1 MSEPYSR
8 WLSLYTAQISKYQDK
23 RGLFMKDIVKID
35 PFLYGYFLDETLEHG
50 ERVGLALLYAAKNIE
65 LRFSRRLLPE
75 TAFETKYGSSGY
87 SPSEGLWFNTDNIMR
102 LADEFP
108 EHKETLH
115 RYVEEINMFR
125 SKAKLL
131 NCGVTDNLNRSGAEW
146 GGGWGGHSNPD
157 YGRIIN
163 FGTDH
168 IRSIIAE
175 NRDKYPDEAW
185 FYRSCSC
192 ALDAIDIVGERY
204 RLAAVEKAESCENDD
219 DKAFLMR
226 MAKAFETVPKKPA
239 YDFTSAM
246 CSFMLIF
253 ALDGSDSPGR
263 FDQYMYPSYL
273 KTENKEEITDLLD
286 RLWDYFY
293 EHRSWNLCISG
304 SDEKFNDESNGL
316 TYDILAMVRKKGYN
330 TPNLTCRVHKNTPHK
345 LWSEIADTLAI
356 GTGLPALYNDD
367 VVCTALEKIGIPP
380 EDSHDYCMNG
390 CNQIDIFGKS
400 HMGLEDGEVI
410 FAKCLEFALH
420 NGVDAMTGELISI
433 RTGDPTDFETYE
445 RFERAFMEQLEFVTY
460 NSCSSANSYQHLR
473 GVFEP
478 HPLRSCLIEGC
489 LENGRDYRN
498 GGPIYN
504 HGQILA
510 EGIADTGDSL
520 YAVKKLVFD
529 EKKYTMSE
537 LIAALNANFEGYEQL
552 HCDFKNCEKFGNDI
566 ESVDIITARALNRF
580 FTVLK
585 RNNTYR
591 GGVFTGGCS
600 TFNRAA
606 SYGSQT
612 AALPNG
618 KLKGEP
624 LLADSIAAT
633 PGRDTNG
640 PTAQI
645 KSVLRFNH
653 TDACSG
659 FVFQNKFDK
668 KLFDGEKGKASFV
681 ALAKAYFAGGGQQ
694 YTVTVVSPE
703 DLLDA
708 KEHPENYR
716 NLIVRVGGYS
726 DYFVNLDAELQD
738 NVIERTFSNV

>member
-1 MSEPYSR
+1 MTN
-8 WLSLYTAQISKYQDK
+8 LAQ
-23 RGLFMKDIVKID
+23 ID
-35 PFLYGYFLDETLEHG
+35 PFIYGYFSDETLEHG
-50 ERVGLALLYAAKNIE
+50 ERVGLALLHASKNLEIK
-65 LRFSRRLLPE
+65 FSRQLLPE
-75 TAFETKYGSSGY
+75 TAFITESGSSGY
-87 SPSEGLWFNTDNIMR
+87 APSEGLWFSDENI
-102 LADEFP
+102 LKLSEEFP

-115 RYVEEINMFR
+115 RYLQELNIFKG
-125 SKAKLL
+125 KATRLFSE
-131 NCGVTDNLNRSGAEW
+131 VTEALDRSGAEW

-168 IRSIIAE
+168 IRTIIAE
-175 NRDKYPDEAW
+175 NRDNHPDEAW
-185 FYRSCSC
+185 FYRSCSHV
-192 ALDAIDIVGERY
+192 LDAMDIFGERY
-204 RLAAVEKAESCENDD
+204 RKTALENAEKCENADD
-219 DKAFLMR
+219 TAFYLR

-239 YDFTSAM
+239 YDFMSAM
-246 CSFMLIF
+246 CSFMLVF

-263 FDQYMYPSYL
+263 FDQYMYPAYQ
-273 KTENKEEITDLLD
+273 KTENKEEIIDLLD
-286 RLWDYFY
+286 RLWDYFHD
-293 EHRSWNLCISG
+293 HRSWNLCISG
-304 SDEKFNDESNGL
+304 SDENWNDESNEL
-316 TYDILAMVRKKGYN
+316 TYDILSMVRKKGYN
-330 TPNLTCRVHKNTPHK
+330 TPNLTCRVHRNTPDK
-345 LWSEIADTLAI
+345 LWNTIADTLAI

-367 VVCTALEKIGIPP
+367 VVCIALENIGIPP

-390 CNQIDIFGKS
+390 CNQIDILGKS
-400 HMGLEDGEVI
+400 HMGLEDGEVL
-410 FAKCLEFALH
+410 FTKCLEFALH
-420 NGVDAMTGELISI
+420 NGVNAMNGEKISI
-433 RTGDPTDFETYE
+433 ETGDPRTFATYE
-445 RFERAFMEQLEFVTY
+445 RLERAFMDQLEFVTY
-460 NSCSSANSYQHLR
+460 NSCSSANTYQHFR
-473 GVFEP
+473 GVFQP

-489 LENGRDYRN
+489 LEKGRDYRN
-498 GGPIYN
+498 GGPLYN

-520 YAVKKLVFD
+520 YAIKKLIYD
-529 EKKYTMSE
+529 EKKYTIAE
-537 LIAALNANFEGYEQL
+537 LIDALNANFEGYEQL
-552 HCDFKNCEKFGNDI
+552 HHDFKNCEKFGNDI
-566 ESVDIITARALNRF
+566 EEVDKITARALNRF

-606 SYGSQT
+606 GYGKRT

-633 PGRDTNG
+633 PGRDING

-645 KSVLRFNH
+645 KSVLRYNH

-659 FVFQNKFDK
+659 FVFQNKFEK
-668 KLFDGEKGKASFV
+668 KMFTSEKGKASFI
-681 ALAKAYFAGGGQQ
+681 ALAKTFFAGGGQQ

-708 KEHPENYR
+708 KEHPENHR

-726 DYFVNLDAELQD
+726 DYFTNLSDELQD
-738 NVIERTFSNV
+738 NVIERTFMDV

>member
-1 MSEPYSR
+1 MNI
-8 WLSLYTAQISKYQDK
+8 AQ
-23 RGLFMKDIVKID
+23 ID
-35 PFLYGYFLDETLEHG
+35 PFLYGYFLDDTLEHG

-65 LRFSRRLLPE
+65 IRLSGQLLPE

-87 SPSEGLWFNTDNIMR
+87 SPSEGLWFNVDNIMK
-102 LADEFP
+102 LVTEFP
-108 EHKETLH
+108 EHRETLMK
-115 RYVEEINMFR
+115 YIDEINIFKN
-125 SKAKLL
+125 KAKRLYSE
-131 NCGVTDNLNRSGAEW
+131 TTEALNRSGAEW

-163 FGTDH
+163 LGTDH
-168 IRSIIAE
+168 IRSIIDE
-175 NRDKYPDEAW
+175 NRGNHPDEGW
-185 FYRSCSC
+185 FYRSCLYT
-192 ALDAIDIVGERY
+192 LDAIDIIGERY
-204 RLAAVEKAESCENDD
+204 RELLFEKAENCESIADRT
-219 DKAFLMR
+219 LLLR

-263 FDQYMYPSYL
+263 FDQYMYPAYS
-273 KTENKEEITDLLD
+273 KTDNKEEITDLLE
-286 RLWDYFY
+286 RLWDYFH

-304 SDEKFNDESNGL
+304 SDENWNDETNEL
-316 TYDILAMVRKKGYN
+316 TYDILAVVRKKGYN
-330 TPNLTCRVHKNTPHK
+330 TPNLTCRVHKNTPDK
-345 LWSEIADTLAI
+345 LWNEIVDTLAV

-367 VVCTALEKIGIPP
+367 VVCTALEKIGISST
-380 EDSHDYCMNG
+380 DSHDYCMNG
-390 CNQIDIFGKS
+390 CNQIDILGKS

-410 FAKCLEFALH
+410 FTKCLEFALH
-420 NGVDAMTGELISI
+420 NGTDDMTGEKVSVE
-433 RTGDPTDFETYE
+433 TGDPRDFKTYE
-445 RFERAFMEQLEFVTY
+445 RFERAFMDQLEYVTY
-460 NSCSSANSYQHLR
+460 NSCSSANDWQHLR
-473 GVFEP
+473 GVYEP

-489 LENGRDYRN
+489 LEKGRDYRN
-498 GGPIYN
+498 GGPVYN

-520 YAVKKLVFD
+520 YAIKKLVYD

-537 LIAALNANFEGYEQL
+537 LVEALHADFVGYDKL
-552 HCDFKNCEKFGNDI
+552 YHDFKCCDKFGNDI
-566 ESVDIITARALNRF
+566 EEVDVITTRALNRF

-606 SYGSQT
+606 GYGMKT

-618 KLKGEP
+618 KRKGEP

-633 PGRDTNG
+633 PGRDVNG
-640 PTAQI
+640 PTAHI
-645 KSVLRFNH
+645 KSVLRYHH
-653 TDACSG
+653 TNACSG

-668 KLFDGEKGKASFV
+668 KMFNSEKGRTSFI
-681 ALAKAYFAGGGQQ
+681 ALAKAFFAGGGQQ
-694 YTVTVVSPE
+694 YTITVVSPE
-703 DLLDA
+703 DLVDA
-708 KEHPENYR
+708 KKHPENHR

-726 DYFVNLDAELQD
+726 DYFVNLSDELQN
-738 NVIERTFSNV
+738 NVIERTLCTP

>member
-1 MSEPYSR
+1 MTD
-8 WLSLYTAQISKYQDK
+8 L
-23 RGLFMKDIVKID
+23 VHID
-35 PFLYGYFLDETLEHG
+35 PFLYGYFLDESLEHG
-50 ERVGLALLYAAKNIE
+50 ERVGLALLYAARNIE
-65 LRFSRRLLPE
+65 IRFSRQLLPE
-75 TAFETKYGSSGY
+75 TAFETKYGTSAY
-87 SPSEGLWFNTDNIMR
+87 VPSQGLCFSVENIMK
-102 LADEFP
+102 LAEAFP
-108 EHKETLH
+108 EHREALQ
-115 RYVEEINMFR
+115 RYAYELKLFR
-125 SKAKLL
+125 DKAKRLYSESEQAL
-131 NCGVTDNLNRSGAEW
+131 DRSGAEW

-157 YGRIIN
+157 YGRIVN
-163 FGTDH
+163 YGTDH
-168 IRSIIAE
+168 IRALIAE
-175 NRDKYPDEAW
+175 NRGKHPDEAW
-185 FYRSCSC
+185 FYRSCSY
-192 ALDAIDIVGERY
+192 ALDAMDIIGERY
-204 RLAAVEKAESCENDD
+204 RLTALERAEACENAE
-219 DKAFLMR
+219 DKEFLLR

-239 YDFTSAM
+239 YDFMSAV
-246 CSFMLIF
+246 CAFMLIF

-263 FDQYMYPSYL
+263 FDQYMYPAYL
-273 KTENKEEITDLLD
+273 KTENKDEIIGLLD
-286 RLWDYFY
+286 RLWDYFLD
-293 EHRSWNLCISG
+293 HRSWNLCISG
-304 SDEKFNDESNGL
+304 SDENLNDETNEL

-330 TPNLTCRVHKNTPHK
+330 TPNLTCRVHKNTPDK
-345 LWSEIADTLAI
+345 LWNAIADTLAT

-390 CNQIDIFGKS
+390 CNQIDILGKS
-400 HMGLEDGEVI
+400 HMGLEDGEVV
-410 FAKCLEFALH
+410 FTKCLEFALH
-420 NGVDAMTGELISI
+420 NGVNAMTGEKVSVE
-433 RTGDPTDFETYE
+433 TGDPRTFTSYE
-445 RFERAFMEQLEFVTY
+445 SFERAFTDQLEYVTY
-460 NSCSSANSYQHLR
+460 NACSSANIFQHLR

-489 LENGRDYRN
+489 IEKGRDYRN
-498 GGPIYN
+498 GGPLYN

-520 YAVKKLVFD
+520 YAVKKLVYD

-537 LIAALNANFEGYEQL
+537 LIDALNANFEGFEQL
-552 HCDFKNCEKFGNDI
+552 HRDFRNCEKFGNDI
-566 ESVDIITARALNRF
+566 EEVDLITARVLNRF
-580 FTVLK
+580 LTVLK

-600 TFNRAA
+600 TYNRAA
-606 SYGSQT
+606 GYGKRT

-645 KSVLRFNH
+645 KSVLRYNH

-659 FVFQNKFDK
+659 FVFQNKFEK
-668 KLFDGEKGKASFV
+668 KLFGSEKGKASFI

-703 DLLDA
+703 ELLKA
-708 KEHPENYR
+708 KENPENYR

-726 DYFVNLDAELQD
+726 EYFVRLGDELQD
-738 NVIERTFSNV
+738 SVIKRAFMDV

>member
-1 MSEPYSR
+1 M
-8 WLSLYTAQISKYQDK
+8 T
-23 RGLFMKDIVKID
+23 DIAKID

-65 LRFSRRLLPE
+65 IKFSRRLLPE
-75 TAFETKYGSSGY
+75 TAFESKYGSSGY
-87 SPSEGLWFNTDNIMR
+87 SPSEGLWVSDENI
-102 LADEFP
+102 LKLTKEFP
-108 EHKETLH
+108 EHRETFH
-115 RYVEEINMFR
+115 RYLRELKFFKD
-125 SKAKLL
+125 KAKRLFCDSTEAL
-131 NCGVTDNLNRSGAEW
+131 DRSGAEW

-163 FGTDH
+163 YGTDH

-185 FYRSCSC
+185 FYRSCSY
-192 ALDAIDIVGERY
+192 ALDAIDIIGERY
-204 RLAAVEKAESCENDD
+204 RLSALEKAENCEIAD
-219 DKAFLMR
+219 DKAFLLR
-226 MAKAFETVPKKPA
+226 VAKAFETVPKKPA

-263 FDQYMYPSYL
+263 FDQYMYPAYS
-273 KTENKEEITDLLD
+273 KTENKEEISDLLD
-286 RLWDYFY
+286 RLWDYFHD
-293 EHRSWNLCISG
+293 HRSWNLCISG
-304 SDEKFNDESNGL
+304 SDENWNDESNRL
-316 TYDILAMVRKKGYN
+316 TYDILDIVRKKRYN
-330 TPNLTCRVHKNTPHK
+330 TPNLTCRIHRNTPDK
-345 LWSEIADTLAI
+345 LWNAIADTLAT

-367 VVCTALEKIGIPP
+367 VVCAALEKIGIPP

-390 CNQIDIFGKS
+390 CNQIDILGKS
-400 HMGLEDGEVI
+400 HMGLEDGEVV

-420 NGVDAMTGELISI
+420 NGVNAINGEKVSI
-433 RTGDPTDFETYE
+433 ETGDPRTFATYE
-445 RFERAFMEQLEFVTY
+445 RFERAFMDQLEYVTY
-460 NSCSSANSYQHLR
+460 NSCSSANTYQHLR

-489 LENGRDYRN
+489 LEKGRDYRN
-498 GGPIYN
+498 GGPLYN

-510 EGIADTGDSL
+510 EGIADAGDSL
-520 YAVKKLVFD
+520 YAVKKLVYD
-529 EKKYTMSE
+529 KKKYTMSE
-537 LIAALNANFEGYEQL
+537 LIDALNSNFEGYEQL
-552 HCDFKNCEKFGNDI
+552 YHDFKSCEKFGNDI
-566 ESVDIITARALNRF
+566 EEVDQITARALNRF

-606 SYGSQT
+606 GYGIRT

-645 KSVLRFNH
+645 KSVLRYNH

-659 FVFQNKFDK
+659 FVFQNKFEK
-668 KLFDGEKGKASFV
+668 KIFNSEKGKASFI
-681 ALAKAYFAGGGQQ
+681 ALAKTFFASGGQQ
-694 YTVTVVSPE
+694 YTVTVVSPQ

-708 KEHPENYR
+708 KEHPDNHR

-726 DYFVNLDAELQD
+726 DYFVNLNEALQD
-738 NVIERTFSNV
+738 NVIERTFTEI

>member
-1 MSEPYSR
+1 MTN
-8 WLSLYTAQISKYQDK
+8 LAQ
-23 RGLFMKDIVKID
+23 ID
-35 PFLYGYFLDETLEHG
+35 PFIYGYFLDETLEHG
-50 ERVGLALLYAAKNIE
+50 ERVGLALLHAAKNIE
-65 LRFSRRLLPE
+65 IRFSRQLLPE

-87 SPSEGLWFNTDNIMR
+87 SPSDGLWFCDENI
-102 LADEFP
+102 LKVAEEFP

-115 RYVEEINMFR
+115 RYIHQLNIFR
-125 SKAKLL
+125 SKSARL
-131 NCGVTDNLNRSGAEW
+131 NCEVTDSLNRSGAEW

-163 FGTDH
+163 FGTDY
-168 IRSIIAE
+168 IRKIIAE
-175 NRDKYPDEAW
+175 SKDKYPDEAW
-185 FYRSCSC
+185 FYRSCSYT
-192 ALDAIDIVGERY
+192 LDAIDIIGKRY
-204 RLAAVEKAESCENDD
+204 RELALKNAEKCDAD
-219 DKAFLMR
+219 DKTFLLR
-226 MAKAFETVPKKPA
+226 MAKAFETVPQKPA

-273 KTENKEEITDLLD
+273 KTENKEEVTDLLD
-286 RLWDYFY
+286 RLWDYFHD
-293 EHRSWNLCISG
+293 HRSWSLCISG
-304 SDEKFNDESNGL
+304 SDENWKDETNEL

-330 TPNLTCRVHKNTPHK
+330 TPNLTCRVHKNTPDK
-345 LWSEIADTLAI
+345 LWNEIADTLAT

-367 VVCTALEKIGIPP
+367 IVCAALQKIGISS

-390 CNQIDIFGKS
+390 CNQIDIMGKS
-400 HMGLEDGEVI
+400 HMGLEDGEVV
-410 FAKCLEFALH
+410 FTKCLEFALQ
-420 NGVDAMTGELISI
+420 NGKDAMTDEQVSVK
-433 RTGDPTDFETYE
+433 TGDPITFETYE
-445 RFERAFMEQLEFVTY
+445 KFEQAFIDQLEYVTY
-460 NSCSSANSYQHLR
+460 NSCSSANTWQHLR
-473 GVFEP
+473 GVFQP

-489 LENGRDYRN
+489 LEKGRDYRN
-498 GGPIYN
+498 GGPLYN

-520 YAVKKLVFD
+520 YAVKKLVYD
-529 EKKYTMSE
+529 EKKYTMAE
-537 LIAALNANFEGYEQL
+537 LIDALKKNFEGYEKL
-552 HCDFKNCEKFGNDI
+552 HRDFKNCEKFGNDI
-566 ESVDIITARALNRF
+566 EEADEITARTLNRF

-606 SYGSQT
+606 NYGRQT

-633 PGRDTNG
+633 PGRDTKG

-645 KSVLRFNH
+645 KSVLKYNH

-659 FVFQNKFDK
+659 FVFQNKFEK
-668 KLFDGEKGKASFV
+668 KMFLSDKGKASFI
-681 ALAKAYFAGGGQQ
+681 ALAKTYFANGGQQ
-694 YTVTVVSPE
+694 YTVAVVSPE

-708 KEHPENYR
+708 KEHPENHS

-726 DYFVNLDAELQD
+726 DYFVNLSAELQD
-738 NVIERTFSNV
+738 NVIERTFMDM

>member
-1 MSEPYSR
+1 MIDLAR
-8 WLSLYTAQISKYQDK
+8 
-23 RGLFMKDIVKID
+23 ID
-35 PFLYGYFLDETLEHG
+35 PFLYGYFSDETLEHG
-50 ERVGLALLYAAKNIE
+50 ERVGLALLYATKNIE
-65 LRFSRRLLPE
+65 IKFSRQLLPE
-75 TAFETKYGSSGY
+75 TSFETKYGSAGY
-87 SPSEGLWFNTDNIMR
+87 SPSEGLWFSDENIKK
-102 LADEFP
+102 LAEKFP
-108 EHKETLH
+108 EHRETLH
-115 RYVEEINMFR
+115 RYISELNVFR
-125 SKAKLL
+125 SKARRLYSE
-131 NCGVTDNLNRSGAEW
+131 TTEALNRSGAEW

-157 YGRIIN
+157 YGRIVN

-168 IRSIIAE
+168 IRSIINE
-175 NRDKYPDEAW
+175 NRDKHPDEAW
-185 FYRSCSC
+185 FYRSCSYV
-192 ALDAIDIVGERY
+192 LEAIDILGERY
-204 RLAAVEKAESCENDD
+204 RKAALEMAKKRENSD
-219 DKAFLMR
+219 DKSFFLR
-226 MAKAFETVPKKPA
+226 MAKAFETVPKKGA
-239 YDFTSAM
+239 YDFMSAM
-246 CSFMLIF
+246 CSFMLVF

-263 FDQYMYPSYL
+263 FDQYMYPAYL
-273 KTENKEEITDLLD
+273 KTENKEEINNLLD
-286 RLWDYFY
+286 RLWDYFHD
-293 EHRSWNLCISG
+293 HRSWNLCISG
-304 SDEKFNDESNGL
+304 SDEYWNDETNEL

-330 TPNLTCRVHKNTPHK
+330 TPNLTCRIHRNTTEK
-345 LWSEIADTLAI
+345 LWNAIADTLAT

-367 VVCTALEKIGIPP
+367 VVCVALEKIGIPP

-390 CNQIDIFGKS
+390 CNQIDILGKS

-410 FAKCLEFALH
+410 FTKCLEFALH
-420 NGVDAMTGELISI
+420 NGIDAMNGEQVSVK
-433 RTGDPTDFETYE
+433 TGDPRTFTTYE

-460 NSCSSANSYQHLR
+460 NSCISANDWQHLR
-473 GVFEP
+473 GLFQP

-489 LENGRDYRN
+489 LEKGRDYRN

-529 EKKYTMSE
+529 EKKYTMSQ
-537 LIAALNANFEGYEQL
+537 LIDALIANFEGYEQL
-552 HCDFKNCEKFGNDI
+552 HHDFKNCEKFGNDI
-566 ESVDIITARALNRF
+566 EAVDQITARVLGRF

-591 GGVFTGGCS
+591 GGIFTGGCS

-606 SYGSQT
+606 GYGEQT

-633 PGRDTNG
+633 PGRDTSG

-645 KSVLRFNH
+645 KSVLNYNH

-659 FVFQNKFDK
+659 FVFQNKFEK
-668 KLFDGEKGKASFV
+668 KMFCSEKGKASFI
-681 ALAKAYFAGGGQQ
+681 ALAKTYFAGGGQQ

-708 KEHPENYR
+708 KEHPENHR

-726 DYFVNLDAELQD
+726 DYFINLDAELQK
-738 NVIERTFSNV
+738 NVIERTFMNI

>member
-1 MSEPYSR
+1 MIDLAR
-8 WLSLYTAQISKYQDK
+8 
-23 RGLFMKDIVKID
+23 ID
-35 PFLYGYFLDETLEHG
+35 PFLYGYFSDETLEHG
-50 ERVGLALLYAAKNIE
+50 ERVGLALLYATKNIE
-65 LRFSRRLLPE
+65 IKFSRQLLPE
-75 TAFETKYGSSGY
+75 TSFETKYGSAGY
-87 SPSEGLWFNTDNIMR
+87 SPSEGLWFSDENIKK
-102 LADEFP
+102 LAEKFP
-108 EHKETLH
+108 EYRERLH
-115 RYVEEINMFR
+115 RYYSELNVFR
-125 SKAKLL
+125 RKARRLYSE
-131 NCGVTDNLNRSGAEW
+131 TTEALNRSGAEW

-157 YGRIIN
+157 YGRIVN

-168 IRSIIAE
+168 IRSIINE
-175 NRDKYPDEAW
+175 NRDKHPDEAW
-185 FYRSCSC
+185 FYRSCSYV
-192 ALDAIDIVGERY
+192 LEAIDILGERY
-204 RLAAVEKAESCENDD
+204 RKAALEMAKKRENSD
-219 DKAFLMR
+219 DKSFFLR
-226 MAKAFETVPKKPA
+226 MAKAFETVPKKGA
-239 YDFTSAM
+239 YDFMSAM
-246 CSFMLIF
+246 CSFMLVF

-263 FDQYMYPSYL
+263 FDQYMYPAYL
-273 KTENKEEITDLLD
+273 KTENKEEINNLLD
-286 RLWDYFY
+286 RLWDYFHD
-293 EHRSWNLCISG
+293 HRSWNLCISG
-304 SDEKFNDESNGL
+304 SDEYWNDETNEL

-330 TPNLTCRVHKNTPHK
+330 TPNLTCRIHRNTTEK
-345 LWSEIADTLAI
+345 LWNAIADTLAT

-367 VVCTALEKIGIPP
+367 VVCVALEKIGIPP

-390 CNQIDIFGKS
+390 CNQIDILGKS

-410 FAKCLEFALH
+410 FTKCLEFALH
-420 NGVDAMTGELISI
+420 NGIDAMNGEQVSVK
-433 RTGDPTDFETYE
+433 TGDPRTFTTYE

-460 NSCSSANSYQHLR
+460 NSCISANDWQHLR
-473 GVFEP
+473 GLFQP

-489 LENGRDYRN
+489 LEKGRDYRN

-529 EKKYTMSE
+529 EKKYTMSQ
-537 LIAALNANFEGYEQL
+537 LIDALIANFEGYEQL
-552 HCDFKNCEKFGNDI
+552 HHDFKNCEKFGNDI
-566 ESVDIITARALNRF
+566 EAVDQITARVLGRF

-591 GGVFTGGCS
+591 GGIFTGGCS

-606 SYGSQT
+606 GYGEQT

-633 PGRDTNG
+633 PGRDTSG

-645 KSVLRFNH
+645 KSVLNYNH

-659 FVFQNKFDK
+659 FVFQNKFEK
-668 KLFDGEKGKASFV
+668 KMFCSEKGKASFI
-681 ALAKAYFAGGGQQ
+681 ALAKTYFADGGQQ

-708 KEHPENYR
+708 KEHPENHR

-726 DYFVNLDAELQD
+726 DYFINLDAELQK
-738 NVIERTFSNV
+738 NVIERTFMNI

>member
-1 MSEPYSR
+1 M
-8 WLSLYTAQISKYQDK
+8 T
-23 RGLFMKDIVKID
+23 DIAKID

-65 LRFSRRLLPE
+65 IKFSRRLLPE
-75 TAFETKYGSSGY
+75 TAFESKYGSSGY
-87 SPSEGLWFNTDNIMR
+87 SPSEGLWVSDENI
-102 LADEFP
+102 LKLTKEFP
-108 EHKETLH
+108 EHRETFH
-115 RYVEEINMFR
+115 RYLRELKLFKD
-125 SKAKLL
+125 KAKRLFCDSTEAL
-131 NCGVTDNLNRSGAEW
+131 DRSGAEW

-163 FGTDH
+163 YGTDH
-168 IRSIIAE
+168 IRSIITE

-185 FYRSCSC
+185 FYRSCSY
-192 ALDAIDIVGERY
+192 ALDAIDIIGERY
-204 RLAAVEKAESCENDD
+204 RLSALEKAENCEIAD
-219 DKAFLMR
+219 DKAFLLC
-226 MAKAFETVPKKPA
+226 MAKAFETVPKEPA

-263 FDQYMYPSYL
+263 FDQYMYPAYS

-286 RLWDYFY
+286 RLWDYFHD
-293 EHRSWNLCISG
+293 HRSWNLCISS
-304 SDEKFNDESNGL
+304 SDENWTDESNEL
-316 TYDILAMVRKKGYN
+316 TYDILDMVRKKGYN
-330 TPNLTCRVHKNTPHK
+330 TPNLTCRIHRNTPDK
-345 LWSEIADTLAI
+345 LWNAVADTLAT

-367 VVCTALEKIGIPP
+367 VVCAALEKIGIPP

-390 CNQIDIFGKS
+390 CNQIDILGKS
-400 HMGLEDGEVI
+400 HMGLEDGEVV

-420 NGVDAMTGELISI
+420 NGVNAINGEKVSI
-433 RTGDPTDFETYE
+433 ETGDPRTFATYE
-445 RFERAFMEQLEFVTY
+445 RFERAFMDQLEYVTY
-460 NSCSSANSYQHLR
+460 NSCSSANTYQHLR

-489 LENGRDYRN
+489 LEKGRDYRN
-498 GGPIYN
+498 GGPLYN

-510 EGIADTGDSL
+510 EGIADAGDSL
-520 YAVKKLVFD
+520 YAVKKLVYD
-529 EKKYTMSE
+529 KKKYTMSE
-537 LIAALNANFEGYEQL
+537 LIDALNSNFEGYEQL
-552 HCDFKNCEKFGNDI
+552 YHDFKSCEKFGNDI
-566 ESVDIITARALNRF
+566 EEVDQITARALNRF

-606 SYGSQT
+606 GYGIRT

-645 KSVLRFNH
+645 KSVLRYNH

-659 FVFQNKFDK
+659 FVFQNKFEK
-668 KLFDGEKGKASFV
+668 KIFNSEKGKASFI
-681 ALAKAYFAGGGQQ
+681 ALAKTFFASGGQQ
-694 YTVTVVSPE
+694 YTVTVVSPQ

-708 KEHPENYR
+708 KEHPDIHR

-726 DYFVNLDAELQD
+726 DYFVNLNEALQD
-738 NVIERTFSNV
+738 NVIERTFTEI